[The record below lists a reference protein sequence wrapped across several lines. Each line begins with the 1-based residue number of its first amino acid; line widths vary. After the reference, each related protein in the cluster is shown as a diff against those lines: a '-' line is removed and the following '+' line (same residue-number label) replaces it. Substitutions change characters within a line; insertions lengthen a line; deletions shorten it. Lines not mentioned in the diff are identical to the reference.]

1 MSERVRILELA
12 KRLHKDLFA
21 HNLVS
26 ASSAAWVKTPEGIAA
41 VLQAY
46 LNDKNWTKIRIG
58 HMEFERR
65 PNSITVRIC
74 VSQRRIILKTSGNR

>member
-1 MSERVRILELA
+1 MRILELA

-26 ASSAAWVKTPEGIAA
+26 ASSAAWGKTPEGIAA
-41 VLQAY
+41 VLEGFI
-46 LNDKNWTKIRIG
+46 NDKNWTKMRVG
-58 HMEFERR
+58 HMEFERK
-65 PNSITVRIC
+65 PNSITVRIY